1 MIIKKGNK
9 VKVLTGKDKSK
20 EGEIIEIDRQNFRA
34 KVKGLNMIKKHVKST
49 KEKKG
54 GIFEK
59 ENFLNLSN
67 LMLIKENKNKEKK
80 PVSKK

>member
-9 VKVLTGKDKSK
+9 VKILTGKDKNK
-20 EGEIIEIDRQNFRA
+20 DGEIIELDRARNRA
-34 KVKGLNMIKKHVKST
+34 KVKGLNIIKKHVKTT

-59 ENFLNLSN
+59 ENFLHLSN
-67 LMLIKENKNKEKK
+67 LSIIIENKKTKK
-80 PVSKK
+80 AESKK

>member
-9 VKVLTGKDKSK
+9 VKILTGKDKNK
-20 EGEIIEIDRQNFRA
+20 EGEIIELDRARNRA
-34 KVKGLNMIKKHVKST
+34 KVKGLNIIKKHVKTT

-59 ENFLNLSN
+59 ENFLHLSN
-67 LMLIKENKNKEKK
+67 LTIIAENKKAKK
-80 PVSKK
+80 AESKK